1 MKTTKANITE
11 RHPALSSVASG
22 IHRGLGRRL
31 GRRLSC
37 ILSCTLNC
45 RLISRQ
51 SRRLSRRLGH
61 RLSRR
66 SNIISTTIFLLFLA
80 QGLYSGC
87 NKNSDDKK
95 TAEET
100 YKAWS
105 DAIQKNRCEDIY
117 DLLDE
122 KSRWAVMSL
131 VKDTGKAA
139 ALIKKHYP
147 KNRKQGAL
155 ARLGPAAGASPQKWM
170 TRHCRQNRLLQK
182 LKPFS
187 GAPKKTQKNKD
198 VFRVTTPS
206 GEVATLIRDK
216 YGRWGCSALKEHLE
230 KVQVRMVNILKLT
243 RENVAR
249 FKADSKR

>member
-1 MKTTKANITE
+1 
-11 RHPALSSVASG
+11 
-22 IHRGLGRRL
+22 
-31 GRRLSC
+31 
-37 ILSCTLNC
+37 
-45 RLISRQ
+45 
-51 SRRLSRRLGH
+51 
-61 RLSRR
+61 LSRR
-66 SNIISTTIFLLFLA
+66 SNIILATFLFIFAHIFS
-80 QGLYSGC
+80 SGC
-87 NKNSDDKK
+87 NKKSDDKQ

-105 DAIQKNRCEDIY
+105 DAIQKNRCKDIY

-147 KNRKQGAL
+147 KSRKQGAL

-170 TRHCRQNRLLQK
+170 TRHCRHNKLLQK
-182 LKPFS
+182 LKVFS
-187 GAPKKTQKNKD
+187 GAPKKTQKNKN

-206 GEVATLIRDK
+206 GEEATLIRDK
-216 YGRWGCSALKEHLE
+216 YGRWGCNALQEHLE
-230 KVQVRMVNILKLT
+230 KVQIRMVNILKLT

-249 FKADSKR
+249 FKADSKS